1 MNEEKKVNL
10 EELGQYVTDTVYD
23 ILQNLFENEKE
34 IKENFETD
42 DPEWEKALDR
52 FLEFYKKD
60 KMAAL
65 TGMIISSIVT
75 SDLFIEII
83 EGEDEEHNHQ
93 HHE

>member
-1 MNEEKKVNL
+1 MNDEKKVNL

-34 IKENFETD
+34 IKESFETD

-83 EGEDEEHNHQ
+83 EGEEGEHE
-93 HHE
+93 HHDHE